1 MATMVHS
8 GAAASGP
15 RRPRLAG
22 LLSLVFHGGAV
33 ALLAALAG
41 THIVR
46 SPPSKKVL
54 VPVDVL
60 RPAAL
65 PAPAPPPAPPPMH
78 AAPAP
83 QPGGATASAV
93 AHARH
98 EPVHRAQPVA
108 PASLRSLADLTISYE
123 DAANFAAP
131 GPTKTD
137 AAASSGR
144 SGIGA
149 GASTWRGDGIAKLD
163 IPQPAAT
170 VSHARSP
177 RPKRDYSNLRI
188 PGASKFAG
196 EIVKLQLTIGV
207 NGKVRGVQLLHGV
220 DSDLDR
226 KTIALAGT
234 FEYEPALDDEG
245 IAIQGTSR
253 WDIQIVEDEDGDLFE
268 TAREHRHR

>member
-1 MATMVHS
+1 MS
-8 GAAASGP
+8 
-15 RRPRLAG
+15 LA
-22 LLSLVFHGGAV
+22 FHGVAV

-41 THIVR
+41 THIIH
-46 SPPSKKVL
+46 SPSKKVL

-60 RPAAL
+60 QPAAL
-65 PAPAPPPAPPPMH
+65 PAPPPPAPPPMH

-83 QPGGATASAV
+83 QPGGSTASAV

-98 EPVHRAQPVA
+98 EPVHRAEPVA
-108 PASLRSLADLTISYE
+108 PASMRSLADLTISYD
-123 DAANFAAP
+123 DATSFAAP
-131 GPTKTD
+131 GPTTKTE
-137 AAASSGR
+137 AASGSGR

-149 GASTWRGDGIAKLD
+149 GASTWRGDGIAKID

-170 VSHARSP
+170 VSRARSP

-196 EIVKLQLTIGV
+196 ETVRLQLIIGV

-220 DSDLDR
+220 NSELDR

-253 WDIQIVEDEDGDLFE
+253 WDIQIVEDEEGDLFE